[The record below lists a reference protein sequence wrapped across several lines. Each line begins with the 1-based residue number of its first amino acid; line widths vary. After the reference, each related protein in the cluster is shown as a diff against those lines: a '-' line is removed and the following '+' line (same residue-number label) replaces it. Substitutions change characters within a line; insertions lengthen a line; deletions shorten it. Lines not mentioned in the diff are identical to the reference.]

1 MNWTLFVS
9 LRYLVAKRRE
19 KFISIISVI
28 SILGVAVGVA
38 ALIIVIS
45 IMTGFDEEIKEK
57 IIGTYSHIIVMNKS
71 GISDADTLIDRIK
84 ENKNIVAG
92 SGFIEK
98 QALLRHRDTI
108 VGVVLRGLDPKNEP
122 TVSNIKQFLKRGVL
136 DFGNNNI
143 IIGSELLKELNIS
156 ITDNVSL
163 ISPKD
168 GKALD
173 FMVSDTFNSG
183 RYDYDANLVCISLD
197 KARALFDMGNA
208 VSGIGLKV
216 SDEYNVIK
224 IKSQIQKTLRYPYTV
239 RTWMDLDRNLM
250 KALSMEKKIM
260 FIILGLIVMVA
271 CFNIGSSLIMMV
283 LEKTKDIGILRSI
296 GATSFGIGIIFL
308 MEGFFIGLIGA
319 ALGAVSGVAIA
330 KNINAIAGSIERLTG
345 FEFFPSDIYY
355 LFSIPCKINMTDVSI
370 ILGFAVILAILSG
383 LYPAMQAAK
392 LDPVEAI
399 RYE

>member
-1 MNWTLFVS
+1 MWTLFVS

-19 KFISIISVI
+19 KFISIISII

-71 GISDADTLIDRIK
+71 GISDADTLIDKIK

-98 QALLRHRDTI
+98 QALLRHKDKV
-108 VGVVLRGLDPKNEP
+108 VGVILRGLDPKFEP
-122 TVSNIKQFLKRGVL
+122 TVSNIKQFLTRGVL

-163 ISPKD
+163 ISPED

-173 FMVSDTFNSG
+173 FIVSDTFNSG
-183 RYDYDANLVCISLD
+183 RYDYDANLVCISLN
-197 KARALFDMGNA
+197 KARELFDMGNA
-208 VSGIGLKV
+208 VSGVGLKV
-216 SDEYNVIK
+216 SDEYNVTK
-224 IKSQIQKTLRYPYTV
+224 IKSQIQKTLRYPYVV
-239 RTWMDLDRNLM
+239 RTWMELDRNLM

-296 GATSFGIGIIFL
+296 GATSFAIGIIFL

-319 ALGAVSGVAIA
+319 VLGAVSGVAIA

-355 LFSIPCKINMTDVSI
+355 LFSIPCKINIADVSM
-370 ILGFAVILAILSG
+370 ILGFAVILAIVSG
-383 LYPAMQAAK
+383 VYPALEAAK